1 MIALNNVKKGGSVE
15 RRKLGLSYSDL
26 VRETLRQFTAIHDYR
41 RYIGEGD
48 PVPEGDIADAE
59 GRSEG
64 SPYDETLNQGENRPR
79 GYHEGGNEDFEGVE
93 G

>member
-15 RRKLGLSYSDL
+15 RRELGLSYSDL
-26 VRETLRQFTAIHDYR
+26 VREDLRQFTAIHDYR

-59 GRSEG
+59 GRTQPF
-64 SPYDETLNQGENRPR
+64 PYDGTLNDEKNRPR
-79 GYHEGGNEDFEGVE
+79 VYSGGSR
-93 G
+93 